1 MKLLDRLDRR
11 FGRFAV
17 PNVTVML
24 IAVQVIVYL
33 LGHQAPGISGRIEL
47 VPNRV
52 LEGEAWRLVSFV
64 AQPPQCRLFFA
75 FFFWYLF
82 YLMGTTLEQTWGIFR
97 YNVFLLI
104 GYVAT
109 VAVSFITPEDP
120 ASVAFLQGSVFL
132 AFAWLY
138 PDFQLMLMFILP
150 VKIKWLALLAWI
162 GYFLGIAFGDW
173 STRLVA
179 TASVLN
185 FLLFFGTDILGRMR
199 SGRRRMAHQADR
211 IKRAHEPSHR
221 CTVCGTTDKSH
232 PKVIFRYCSKCFG
245 GLCYCADHLKDHTHV
260 VADEEPSQ
268 EHSS

>member
-17 PNVTVML
+17 PNVTVAL

-33 LGHQAPGISGRIEL
+33 LGQQDPGIFRRIAL
-47 VPNRV
+47 IANRV
-52 LEGEAWRLVSFV
+52 FEGEAWRLVSFV
-64 AQPPQCRLFFA
+64 AQPPTTNLFFA

-82 YLMGTTLEQTWGIFR
+82 YLMGTTLERTWGIFR

-109 VAVSFITPEDP
+109 VAVSFITPDVP
-120 ASVAFLQGSVFL
+120 SSVRFLQGSVFL

-150 VKIKWLALLAWI
+150 VKIKWLALLGWI
-162 GYFLGIAFGDW
+162 GYFLSIAFGDW

-179 TASVLN
+179 TASILN
-185 FLLFFGTDILGRMR
+185 FLLFFGSDILLRMR
-199 SGRRRMAHQADR
+199 AGRRRMAYQTDR
-211 IKRAHEPSHR
+211 IKRAHDPNHR
-221 CTVCGTTDKSH
+221 CASCGITDKSH
-232 PKVIFRYCSKCFG
+232 PTMLFRYCSKCTG
-245 GLCYCADHLKDHTHV
+245 GLCYCADHLKDHAHV
-260 VADEEPSQ
+260 VDKEEPPRRP
-268 EHSS
+268 

>member
-17 PNVTVML
+17 PNLTAAL
-24 IAVQVIVYL
+24 IAAQVIVYV
-33 LGHQAPGISGRIEL
+33 LGQGGNAGIVARIAL
-47 VPNRV
+47 IPSRV

-64 AQPPQCRLFFA
+64 AQPPGFNLFFA

-82 YLMGTTLEQTWGIFR
+82 YLMGTTLEHTWGVFR

-109 VAVSFITPEDP
+109 VAVSFITPEMP

-162 GYFLGIAFGDW
+162 GYFMTIGFGD
-173 STRLVA
+173 LHEQLIA
-179 TASVLN
+179 TAAVAN
-185 FLLFFGTDILGRMR
+185 FLLFFGSDILLRMR
-199 SGRRRMAHQADR
+199 SGRRRMAYQADR
-211 IKRAHEPSHR
+211 IKRAQDPNHR
-221 CTVCGTTDKSH
+221 CAICGITDKSN
-232 PKVIFRYCSKCFG
+232 PTMLFRYCSKCTG
-245 GLCYCADHLKDHTHV
+245 GLCYCADHLKDHEHV
-260 VADEEPSQ
+260 VAEEAPPR
-268 EHSS
+268 